1 MKLSTLENYKHSRPI
16 YNTTQFAAYGIANR
30 CRGLGWHNLRYGY
43 MPPVIE
49 GISLEPS
56 SEDYTPTEEDSMFE
70 PTMFRI
76 GGFLHEELLNHYI
89 VLHPFGVDASFSIN
103 AGYLMHHFVLDERL
117 GYQELGRLLA
127 SFRER
132 LKLVP
137 LKEVLEESSAENS
150 DTSGNDSKGT

>member
-1 MKLSTLENYKHSRPI
+1 
-16 YNTTQFAAYGIANR
+16 
-30 CRGLGWHNLRYGY
+30 

-127 SFRER
+127 GFKER

-137 LKEVLEESSAENS
+137 LKDEVKESGPDNAEKQG
-150 DTSGNDSKGT
+150 DDSQGT